1 MKSQISMNIKQIVD
15 FVFID
20 LEDRQ
25 QMRDRW
31 LRDVFAAGLPS
42 STSESEQIN
51 NKGYQT
57 LTGKDSID
65 EEEAV
70 RLLSD
75 NGISEDKAKVRLQ
88 VCLFLIN

>member
-1 MKSQISMNIKQIVD
+1 M
-15 FVFID
+15 FIA
-20 LEDRQ
+20 LGDRQ

-31 LRDVFAAGLPS
+31 LRDVFAVGLS
-42 STSESEQIN
+42 SSASESEQMN
-51 NKGYQT
+51 HKGYET
-57 LTGKDSID
+57 LTVKNSID

-88 VCLFLIN
+88 VI

>member
-1 MKSQISMNIKQIVD
+1 L
-15 FVFID
+15 FIA
-20 LEDRQ
+20 LGDRQ

-31 LRDVFAAGLPS
+31 LRDVFAVGLPS
-42 STSESEQIN
+42 SASESEQMN
-51 NKGYQT
+51 HKGYET
-57 LTGKDSID
+57 LALKNSID

-88 VCLFLIN
+88 VM